1 MLPGKLKV
9 LFLCTGNS
17 CRSQMAEGWAR
28 ALKGDSIEP
37 YSADLVSAPR
47 RIVLGKKS
55 GLVSIKLKVE
65 ELGLDVPEERFPG
78 LLAEVKKQATA
89 AGRLMSDDEFRQL
102 VKRPAGAA

>member
-1 MLPGKLKV
+1 MATLVPKGSKV
-9 LFLCTGNS
+9 ITFDFAPTNDNGQT
-17 CRSQMAEGWAR
+17 RQKGFEDR
-28 ALKGDSIEP
+28 AK
-37 YSADLVSAPR
+37 
-47 RIVLGKKS
+47 
-55 GLVSIKLKVE
+55 